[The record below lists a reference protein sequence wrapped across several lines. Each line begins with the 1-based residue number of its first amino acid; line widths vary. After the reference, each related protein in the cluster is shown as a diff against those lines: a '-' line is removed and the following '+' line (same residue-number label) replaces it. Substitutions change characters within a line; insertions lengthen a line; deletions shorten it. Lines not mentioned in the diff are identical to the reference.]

1 MSSFNSFQIF
11 LAVLLQWVKKNFL
24 EHLASLKTNMSPEN
38 RWLEDVFPTE
48 MVTF

>member
-1 MSSFNSFQIF
+1 MYGFPKMQVNI
-11 LAVLLQWVKKNFL
+11 K
-24 EHLASLKTNMSPEN
+24 EDTPLKTNMSSEN